1 MAIIQTLRALVES
14 ARADNNEERGA
25 GAAFLLCIVDCLLRC
40 LEDLLE
46 YFNKFA
52 YIYVG
57 MVSINMLQLHM
68 FG

>member
-1 MAIIQTLRALVES
+1 MVEN
-14 ARADNNEERGA
+14 ARSDNDNG
-25 GAAFLLCIVDCLLRC
+25 GSAFLLCILDCLLRC
-40 LEDLLE
+40 LEDMLE

-57 MVSINMLQLHM
+57 MVSALAS